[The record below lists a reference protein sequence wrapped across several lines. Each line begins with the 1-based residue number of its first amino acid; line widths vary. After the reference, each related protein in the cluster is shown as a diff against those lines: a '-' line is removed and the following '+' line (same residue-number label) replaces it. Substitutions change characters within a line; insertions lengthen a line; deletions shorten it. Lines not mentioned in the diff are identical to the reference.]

1 MHYSFFSRI
10 RDILLLCGLFFLVKI
25 AFERT
30 SSFIVAH
37 KKSFIHELDRSFMD
51 QIYTA
56 QRQVHFLEEHHL
68 HNDTVALALAD
79 IKNRLAAVEELYK
92 TNSPGIMLLGP
103 IGSTAIV
110 AKEEKLQKKLLEL
123 ANDLNKIVH
132 TINNK
137 DDEFQ
142 PAETIAIALISN
154 KALLQKLTV

>member
-10 RDILLLCGLFFLVKI
+10 RDILLLCGLFFLAKM
-25 AFERT
+25 AFERI

-37 KKSFIHELDRSFMD
+37 KKSLVHELDRNFMD

-79 IKNRLAAVEELYK
+79 IKSRLAAIEELYK
-92 TNSPGIMLLGP
+92 TNSPGVMLLGP
-103 IGSTAIV
+103 IGSAAIV
-110 AKEEKLQKKLLEL
+110 AKEEKLQRKLLEL

-132 TINNK
+132 AINNK
-137 DDEFQ
+137 DDVFQ
-142 PAETIAIALISN
+142 PAETIDIVLANN
-154 KALLQKLTV
+154 KTLLKKLTV